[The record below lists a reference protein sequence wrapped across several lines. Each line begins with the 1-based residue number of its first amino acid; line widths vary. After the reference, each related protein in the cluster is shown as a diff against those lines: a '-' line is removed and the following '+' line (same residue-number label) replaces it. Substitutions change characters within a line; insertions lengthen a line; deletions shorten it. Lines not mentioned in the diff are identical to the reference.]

1 MVLTNNVIFW
11 TGKSIGLT
19 LDEYQGKFSLKG
31 VRRYESMGAEKLSFD
46 WVFPQEYN
54 KDKKEWVAKA
64 KAVPL
69 NIYLGEKEQA
79 VKALDAMLGLLTGYG
94 SGEGLGKDG
103 QDGSGVPF

>member
-46 WVFPQEYN
+46 WVFPQEYD
-54 KDKKEWVAKA
+54 KDRKEWRAKP

-69 NIYLGEKEQA
+69 NIYLGEKDQA
-79 VKALDAMLGLLTGYG
+79 IQALNKMLQQLEGA
-94 SGEGLGKDG
+94 GEGLGKNG
-103 QDGSGVPF
+103 QDDGDVPF

>member
-19 LDEYQGKFSLKG
+19 LDEYQGKFILKG

-54 KDKKEWVAKA
+54 KDKKEWVPKA

-79 VKALDAMLGLLTGYG
+79 IKALTQMLQQLEGA
-94 SGEGLGKDG
+94 GEGLGKNG
-103 QDGSGVPF
+103 QDDGDVPF